1 MGSTTHKHFLKLVH
15 RSLFFKNFRVNNA
28 FAIGAISPDL
38 QTFFDHSRF
47 LRVSIFV
54 NKSVDMNFF
63 TDLTFLLICSQFIE
77 RTEMDG
83 GSQQIEVDYLKDTP
97 R

>member
-15 RSLFFKNFRVNNA
+15 HSLFFTNSRVNNV
-28 FAIGAISPDL
+28 FEITAISLDL
-38 QTFFDHSRF
+38 QPHLHHQRF
-47 LRVSIFV
+47 LHTSIFV
-54 NKSVDMNFF
+54 NKSVDMNS
-63 TDLTFLLICSQFIE
+63 LSILIFLIICSQFIE

-83 GSQQIEVDYLKDTP
+83 GSQQIEVGRLKDNP